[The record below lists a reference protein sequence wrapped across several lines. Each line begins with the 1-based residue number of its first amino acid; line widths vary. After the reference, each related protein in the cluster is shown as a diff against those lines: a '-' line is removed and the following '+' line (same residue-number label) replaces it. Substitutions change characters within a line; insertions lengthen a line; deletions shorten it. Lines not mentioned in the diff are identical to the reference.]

1 MRLIRFKAPSHTLS
15 ILDVLAYISFSETL
29 HYQQVLAPSQ
39 SL

>member
-1 MRLIRFKAPSHTLS
+1 MHLIRFRTPTHTLLL
-15 ILDVLAYISFSETL
+15 IDALVYISFSETL